1 MALWNRRDLPAPT
14 TTIWRVIALA
24 VTAGLFALLWGCGN
38 KSDDTATDD
47 SSSGSTEVDWSAVSI
62 SGDVGSAPTV
72 KFNSPVSVTGTATK
86 TLSEGSDSATAAD
99 GDTVNA
105 YIWLGDATTQKKA
118 FSDWDQSK
126 PEQLPVDATQLSEFW
141 VDLLKGQ
148 HYGSRIAAF
157 TPASDVV
164 GDQGNEDLGIAASD
178 TVLVVVDL
186 MSKVEPV
193 KPTDV
198 PASQMPSIVEKDGKP
213 TALDFTG
220 VPKPTTPGKLLRTIV
235 KKGDGAPLTAGQ
247 TITAN
252 YLGAVYGSKKAFDE
266 SYSKQP
272 LTSPL
277 SGLVEGWRDG
287 LVGVPVG
294 SRVIL
299 QIPPDL
305 GYGSQAQPGIPA
317 NSTLYF
323 VLDIVS
329 AQ

>member
-38 KSDDTATDD
+38 KSDDATDD
-47 SSSGSTEVDWSAVSI
+47 SASAPADVDWSAVSI
-62 SGDVGSAPTV
+62 SGAVGSAPTV
-72 KFNSPVSVTGTATK
+72 DFNSAVSVTGTASKVLTQG
-86 TLSEGSDSATAAD
+86 SESGTAND

-118 FSDWDQSK
+118 FSDWDQGK
-126 PEQLPVDATQLSEFW
+126 PEQLPVDATQLSQFW

-148 HYGSRIAAF
+148 HFGSRIAAF

-164 GDQGNEDLGIAASD
+164 GDQGSDQLGISASD

-186 MSKVEPV
+186 MSKVQPV

-198 PASQMPSIVEKDGKP
+198 PASQMPSIVEQDGKP
-213 TALDFTG
+213 TALDFSG
-220 VPKPTTPGKLLRTIV
+220 VPKPSKNGKLLRTIV

-252 YLGAVYGSKKAFDE
+252 YLGAVYGAKKPFDE
-266 SYSKQP
+266 SYSGDP

-305 GYGSQAQPGIPA
+305 GYGSQAQQGIPA